1 MTTVYA
7 ITYALAPPTAA
18 AIAARIPRKAL
29 LLSSL
34 STFVVANLATAVV
47 ASYSLALATRVL
59 AGLGAANR
67 FQFKNDLAVPKERLL
82 SASLAER
89 VTRSC
94 LKTPCFWT
102 QNNV

>member
-34 STFVVANLATAVV
+34 STFVVANLATALV
-47 ASYSLALATRVL
+47 AEL
-59 AGLGAANR
+59 
-67 FQFKNDLAVPKERLL
+67 
-82 SASLAER
+82 
-89 VTRSC
+89 
-94 LKTPCFWT
+94 
-102 QNNV
+102 